1 MNLLSSDDLSKDQ
14 ILEIFE
20 IADSIREGKEEIT
33 LKEHSVLAL
42 LFEKPSTRTR
52 VSFEVAIAQLG
63 GHAIYIDAQ
72 STHLKRGES
81 FSDTARM
88 LSSYCDFIAAR
99 LYSHSDII
107 GLASNS
113 TVPVINALTDLEHPT
128 QALTDIY
135 TIRSAKKN
143 LKNLKLVFVGD
154 IAANTANSLM
164 LTAAKLGIEV
174 ALLGPKGYMPQSFYF
189 TKSREYGKVDTYSEP
204 EEALEDADIIYT
216 DTFVS
221 MGQEQE
227 AESRKALFA
236 KYQVNSK
243 MLEYAKKDALVMH
256 CLPAH
261 RGEEITSEVLDGPRS
276 IVWEQAKNKMLLAK
290 AILLYLSK
298 EK

>member
-1 MNLLSSDDLSKDQ
+1 MNIISSDDLSKEQ
-14 ILEIFE
+14 MLEIFE
-20 IADSIREGKEEIT
+20 IADSIRNGKEEVA

-52 VSFEVAIAQLG
+52 VSFEAAIAQLG
-63 GHAIYIDAQ
+63 GYAIYIDAQ
-72 STHLKRGES
+72 TSHLKRGES

-99 LYSHSDII
+99 LYSHNDLIEI
-107 GLASNS
+107 ANNS
-113 TVPVINALTDLEHPT
+113 VVPVINALTDLEHPT
-128 QALTDIY
+128 QALTDLY

-143 LKNLKLVFVGD
+143 FKNLKLVFVGD

-164 LTAAKLGIEV
+164 LSAAKLGIEV

-189 TKSREYGKVDTYSEP
+189 TKAREYGKVDTYTDP
-204 EEALEDADIIYT
+204 AEALEDADIIYT

-221 MGQEQE
+221 MGQEEE
-227 AESRKALFA
+227 AEKRKALFA
-236 KYQVNSK
+236 PYQVNAKLLS
-243 MLEYAKKDALVMH
+243 YAKSDALVMH

-261 RGEEITSEVLDGPRS
+261 RGEEITSDVLDGPRS

-290 AILLYLSK
+290 AILLYLSRQ
-298 EK
+298 E